1 MFSRQG
7 CQADLHRQGCQ
18 AELPGRVAWQVCQA
32 ELPGR
37 VARQGFQAALPD
49 IYIFVKIEEYL
60 PKNEDLIYNIFVP
73 FRAF

>member
-49 IYIFVKIEEYL
+49 IYICVKSEENL
-60 PKNEDLIYNIFVP
+60 PKNEDFIYNIFVP